1 MHGHTRLFHRLAAL
15 AMLFG
20 GAPSLAQEA
29 ADLSQVVASLVE
41 QLNADEAA
49 DRDAAEKQLIQQATS
64 GAVEQGEA
72 LLAALPKPNDR
83 MPQEVQVRLA
93 RIEREIR
100 QRLASRSTE
109 GTRVT
114 LDVTDAPLAEVIAT
128 LQQQTGNRLVDNR
141 EQFGQEPAPKK
152 VTVKAANE
160 PFWSALDKV
169 LDSAQMSPYAYSG
182 EAELALVERAPGVLS
197 RTGRAVYSG
206 AFRIEA
212 TSVTAQ
218 RGLRSPDESSLR
230 LELEIAWEPR
240 LRPIALTQAAA
251 DLKATVD
258 DGRNV
263 PATSPD
269 AVFDVEVEPGT
280 HAAEVTLP
288 LQLPGRDSQ
297 RLQSVEGT
305 LTALVPGRIVEL
317 TFDKLAEAREVSQ
330 QTGGVSVTLDRVV
343 QNQALWE
350 VHMRIRIDSMAGG
363 IESHRGWVFQNVSFL
378 RDDAGEQLD
387 HAGYETTLQTE
398 KEAGFA
404 YFFELPEGRG
414 IGDYQWVYR
423 TPASIVTVPVRYT
436 LTDVPLP

>member
-169 LDSAQMSPYAYSG
+169 L
-182 EAELALVERAPGVLS
+182 VLS

-414 IGDYQWVYR
+414 IGDYQWVY
-423 TPASIVTVPVRYT
+423 
-436 LTDVPLP
+436 